1 MPEAPAQD
9 MFALLHA
16 DLTEDVAPPVRAPE
30 PQPESVDRLIAH
42 ITTSPLAEAEE
53 TALLT
58 TTAAPAPDFNEALG
72 AILDEMAQ
80 DEEAP
85 FRPAAVTYQ
94 DFTVRCR
101 MQRIP
106 PSILDLAAFHRRF
119 AMTLAGFDT
128 QREPSDADDMLRD
141 IARSVPDDLLAP
153 FLLIARAA
161 IDGEPCPDDDSLAR
175 IYGTRSPGRIRR
187 LLEHLEKSGLIVLR
201 ADYGGRR
208 SVGIPGLNLSTAAL

>member
-1 MPEAPAQD
+1 
-9 MFALLHA
+9 
-16 DLTEDVAPPVRAPE
+16 
-30 PQPESVDRLIAH
+30 
-42 ITTSPLAEAEE
+42 
-53 TALLT
+53 
-58 TTAAPAPDFNEALG
+58 
-72 AILDEMAQ
+72 MAQ

-85 FRPAAVTYQ
+85 FRPDAVTYQ

-106 PSILDLAAFHRRF
+106 HSILDLAAFRRRF

-161 IDGEPCPDDDSLAR
+161 IDGEPCPDDESLAR

-187 LLEHLEKSGLIVLR
+187 LLEHLEKGGLIVLR

-208 SVGIPGLNLSTAAL
+208 SVGIPGLNLSTAAA